1 MTRSITAGALG
12 AALLAFSLVPGAAQS
27 SNGFRVDGTPVAKY
41 AKFDAAVEAYMRRNG
56 VRAAQLAFGKNG
68 HVLFMRAYTYAS
80 SYSYPTVHTQSPMR
94 LASVSKALTA
104 AAITTLLNAHTIT
117 DGTKAFPYLGVHAP
131 LFSSQHPDSRIDTVT
146 VRELIEHTAGIR
158 GSVGPDPE
166 FQMRDVELQ
175 LHHQPLTKAQFA
187 RYLYG
192 LPLVSAP
199 GVTYHYSNS
208 GYTLLGMI
216 VTKATHRQLMSYI
229 DSAVLAPLGI
239 TNVEM
244 TRTNPA
250 LRDPREIVPDEQPN
264 NSGPSI
270 FDLSSNPATRR
281 FSDGGGGV
289 LFEVSDGPTSMST
302 TADSLVRFL
311 HSYAAWGSGGRSPGA
326 ARDGC
331 MAGVATWIESR
342 KDGVDWAFLTN
353 KDDDLKLCFD
363 FTTDGVKQ
371 LDQLFDNNSV

>member
-1 MTRSITAGALG
+1 MPPGRRQGTRRPQRQARARSLARRKHDPTDRRGCSRRRAPCFQPRSRRCAELEWVPRRRHAGGEVRQVRCRCRGLHAAARRACGAARLRQERPRAVHARVHVRIELRVSDRAHAEPDALG
-12 AALLAFSLVPGAAQS
+12 ERQQS
-27 SNGFRVDGTPVAKY
+27 AHRSGDH
-41 AKFDAAVEAYMRRNG
+41 DAAE
-56 VRAAQLAFGKNG
+56 RA
-68 HVLFMRAYTYAS
+68 H
-80 SYSYPTVHTQSPMR
+80 
-94 LASVSKALTA
+94 
-104 AAITTLLNAHTIT
+104 
-117 DGTKAFPYLGVHAP
+117 
-131 LFSSQHPDSRIDTVT
+131 
-146 VRELIEHTAGIR
+146 
-158 GSVGPDPE
+158 DPE

-289 LFEVSDGPTSMST
+289 LFEVSDAPTSMST